1 MNSEEILFD
10 KYKQFVL
17 SKDKDYANQIEE
29 NLRSLSELFHTST
42 TLQKMAYSIIKE
54 YNDVV
59 IVELNK
65 DGDIKLP
72 RGVTLTNCKLRLAVM
87 PDFSDT
93 RYNRWRLFDVENSDE
108 I

>member
-17 SKDKDYANQIEE
+17 SKDKDYVKQIEE

-65 DGDIKLP
+65 DGEIKVNQD
-72 RGVTLTNCKLRLAVM
+72 R
-87 PDFSDT
+87 
-93 RYNRWRLFDVENSDE
+93 
-108 I
+108 

>member
-1 MNSEEILFD
+1 MDSEEILFD

-17 SKDKDYANQIEE
+17 SKDKDYVKQIED
-29 NLRSLSELFHTST
+29 NLRSLSELFHTFT

-65 DGDIKLP
+65 NGKIKVNQD
-72 RGVTLTNCKLRLAVM
+72 R
-87 PDFSDT
+87 
-93 RYNRWRLFDVENSDE
+93 
-108 I
+108 

>member
-42 TLQKMAYSIIKE
+42 TLQKMSYSITKE
-54 YNDVV
+54 YDNVV
-59 IVELNK
+59 IVELNEN
-65 DGDIKLP
+65 GNIK
-72 RGVTLTNCKLRLAVM
+72 VNQNK
-87 PDFSDT
+87 
-93 RYNRWRLFDVENSDE
+93 
-108 I
+108 